1 MARAEDIPVNGPAA
15 DRRWRLALLV
25 ALVAV
30 VTGFYWHV
38 IKAPDQ
44 VILNS
49 TGDGLKNYY
58 TLLWQANNDTS
69 LLRYSGSNYP
79 FGESVFYTDGHPLLG
94 WLLRPLPG
102 LAAQG
107 VGVLN
112 LLLFLGLLAC
122 CQCLYLLLRELGP
135 APWAA
140 AIGAFCITLLQPQ
153 IFRLGGHFSLAHA
166 WIIPLLMLLSVRL
179 HTAERWRRPWS
190 WTIAVLLIAYLTHAY
205 MGFMG
210 TMLLL
215 AHGFSRYVLGAFDRR
230 ALRAFLFRT
239 LPAAILPMLVFLL
252 LLRMSDTVADRPA
265 DPMGVDRY
273 ATRFLSLIVP
283 THDPF
288 ETPLREFF
296 RYDKLE
302 WEAWC
307 YLGLS
312 PILVLV
318 AAGAV
323 QLRRWS
329 VKGPRTPV
337 DGAGQLLMAG
347 FLVLLFAFGVW
358 QDWLGGGLPVLDQF
372 RSTGRFAWPFFYAC
386 AVFCVVRAYQWF
398 VAGENVRKAVAIPV
412 FIVVTGFMAVE
423 GWAYHRDGS
432 GALGQAGNPFRE
444 DGINDDRRAL
454 IAAIKGSGAAAI
466 VPQPLVHFGSERY
479 DTSAPEGILGLT
491 LPLAYHAGVPMMA
504 GFTSRTSLGQTR
516 QLFALLAPPYFP
528 KTLRQYLPDS
538 TRLLLIRQVGRTAP
552 AEDAAWARAR
562 PLLENAEGSI
572 RIITA
577 GELLPDE
584 REERKRWYAALRD
597 SLPVGGPWRFSQ
609 RNHPASQEAMA
620 HVFHG
625 PDSLSGRVNE
635 WYDLIR
641 VEPGQLDT
649 ATMYELTFLYSTP
662 HPRSVNVNTILLH
675 ETAWGTEGKWEDLRS
690 VRGMPMQ
697 LGDGLAVASFAFRA
711 EHPDRRYKFL
721 FNGPEAD
728 SSVYMV
734 RDVLLRPLDLDVWRE
749 GTWEGRP
756 CVFLNGF
763 PLNYEG
769 GSAAPPS
776 GN

>member
-1 MARAEDIPVNGPAA
+1 MASPENRPGNSTTAY
-15 DRRWRLALLV
+15 RRWALILLV
-25 ALVAV
+25 ALAGVI
-30 VTGFYWHV
+30 TGFYWHV

-44 VILNS
+44 VILNNA
-49 TGDGLKNYY
+49 GDGLKNYY

-69 LLRYSGSNYP
+69 LLHYSGSNHP

-112 LLLFLGLLAC
+112 LILFVGLLAC
-122 CQCLYLLLRELGP
+122 GYVLYLLLSELKL

-140 AIGAFCITLLQPQ
+140 AIGALSITLLQPQ

-166 WIIPLLMLLSVRL
+166 WVIPLIMLLNVRL
-179 HTAERWRRPWS
+179 HAVPHWRRPWMWALVVGS
-190 WTIAVLLIAYLTHAY
+190 IAYLTHAY
-205 MGFMG
+205 LGFMC
-210 TMLLL
+210 TMLTL
-215 AHGFSRYVLGAFDRR
+215 AYGFSRYVLGAFDRR
-230 ALRAFLFRT
+230 ALRTFLFRT

-252 LLRMSDTVADRPA
+252 LLRLSDTVDDRPV

-273 ATRFLSLIVP
+273 ATRFLNLITP

-288 ETPLREFF
+288 ETPLREFI

-312 PILVLV
+312 SILVLV
-318 AAGAV
+318 AAAAM
-323 QLRRWS
+323 QLKDWS
-329 VKGPRTPV
+329 VKGPRKPV
-337 DGAGQLLMAG
+337 DEAGSLLLAG

-358 QDWLGGGLPVLDQF
+358 QDWLGSSLPILDQF
-372 RSTGRFAWPFFYAC
+372 RSTGRFAWPFFHAS
-386 AVFCVVRAYQWF
+386 AVFCTVRSYQWF
-398 VAGENVRKAVAIPV
+398 VAREDVRKAAGIPF

-432 GALGQAGNPFRE
+432 GAVGQAGNPFRE

-454 IAAIKGSGAAAI
+454 IGAIRASGAAAI

-491 LPLAYHAGVPMMA
+491 LPLAYHSGVPMMA
-504 GFTSRTSLGQTR
+504 GFTSRTSLEQTR
-516 QLFALLAPPYFP
+516 QLFAIRAPSYFP

-538 TRLLLIRQVGRTAP
+538 MKLLLVRGSGPTSPV
-552 AEDAAWARAR
+552 EDAAWARAR
-562 PLLENAEGSI
+562 PVIENAEGSI
-572 RIITA
+572 RMITA
-577 GELLPDE
+577 AELLPDDRLE
-584 REERKRWYAALRD
+584 RIRWYATWRD
-597 SLPVGGPWRFSQ
+597 SLPADGPWRFS
-609 RNHPASQEAMA
+609 RNGLPATREDLARV
-620 HVFHG
+620 HHG

-635 WYDLIR
+635 WHDLIQ
-641 VEPGQLDT
+641 VEPGELDT
-649 ATMYELTFLYSTP
+649 ATVHELTFQYSTP
-662 HPRSVNVNTILLH
+662 HPSSVNVNTILLH
-675 ETAWGTEGKWEDLRS
+675 ETAWATEGKWEEIRS

-697 LGDGLAVASFAFRA
+697 LGDGLAIASLPFRVAF
-711 EHPDRRYKFL
+711 PDRRYKFL

-728 SSVYMV
+728 SSAYTV
-734 RDVLLRPLDLDVWRE
+734 RHVLLRPLDLDVWRE
-749 GTWEGRP
+749 GMWEGQP

-769 GSAAPPS
+769 VPVRPPS
-776 GN
+776 RN